1 MKMKTMTI
9 AVIIVRVLIGLLF
22 LFASI
27 TFFLNLVPQPEMTG
41 RTKLFMDGLAASRY
55 LMPLVKTI
63 ELLCGIAFVSGRF
76 VPLATVLITPIVVNI
91 LLIHLFVDSQ
101 GLPVAI
107 PLFAGVL
114 FLAYAYR
121 KSYEPLFVAR

>member
-1 MKMKTMTI
+1 MKI
-9 AVIIVRVLIGLLF
+9 ALIIVRTLMGLLF

-27 TFFLNLVPQPEMTG
+27 AVLFRLVPQPELTG
-41 RTKLFMDGLAASRY
+41 DVKIFNDGMAASVY
-55 LMPLVKTI
+55 LMPLVKVI

-76 VPLATVLITPIVVNI
+76 VPLATVIIAPIVVNI
-91 LLIHLFVDSQ
+91 LLFHAFLAPE

-107 PLFAGVL
+107 FLFLGNL

-121 KSYEPLFVAR
+121 KNYEPLLAVK